1 MLRIWHQ
8 GEYMV
13 RTEQEIRA
21 YLKELQGVYDK
32 AASPAEA
39 GRKPAH
45 MVALA
50 RVIRDKIDVLN
61 WVMGEEK

>member
-1 MLRIWHQ
+1 V
-8 GEYMV
+8 V